1 MTTTAPSTLAAQRA
15 DLLKQIVFNRADSV
29 SPDDRRLFSAEIGL
43 AVHAFMADFYA
54 EALAEIDPVKAEEVA
69 KELADYLDDGALPE
83 YAWDRAVALGHDPKV
98 WVQQWEVAQKR
109 LAEKTT

>member
-1 MTTTAPSTLAAQRA
+1 MTIAPSTLAAQRA
-15 DLLKQIVFNRADSV
+15 GLLKQIVFNRADSV

-54 EALAEIDPVKAEEVA
+54 EALAAIDPERAEAVA

-83 YAWDRAVALGHDPKV
+83 YAWDRAVALGYDPQV
-98 WVQQWEVAQKR
+98 WVEQWEVAQKKLVKR
-109 LAEKTT
+109 AS